1 MSLVVEATFEN
12 GTFKLAQPVAL
23 PEGTQVRL
31 TITPVDEDPV
41 DEDKD
46 PLDAVIGVCD
56 DGPEISLAAR
66 HDELIYGLKP
76 RDEEQP

>member
-31 TITPVDEDPV
+31 TITPVDEDY
-41 DEDKD
+41 D